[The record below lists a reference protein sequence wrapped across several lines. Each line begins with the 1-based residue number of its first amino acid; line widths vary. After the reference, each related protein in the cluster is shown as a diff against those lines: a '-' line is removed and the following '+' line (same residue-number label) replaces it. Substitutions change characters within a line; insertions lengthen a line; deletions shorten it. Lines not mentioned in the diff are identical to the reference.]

1 MAEREYVKRE
11 INDWMPPM
19 EFFAVSP
26 AGKDRDDL
34 ILDLVLKIRDYAG
47 LTFKQRMILSNLK
60 IKILQFGAQ
69 KISSEEI
76 ALANSIL
83 SAAPISLQAA

>member
-1 MAEREYVKRE
+1 MRKRE
-11 INDWMPPM
+11 INDWIQPM
-19 EFFAVSP
+19 EFFAVFP
-26 AGKDRDDL
+26 AGKDSDDL

-47 LTFKQRMILSNLK
+47 LSFKQRMILSNLK

-69 KISSEEI
+69 QISSEEI

-83 SAAPISLQAA
+83 TAAPISLQAA